1 MKVTVLFRGPIAKQL
16 QEGRIVV
23 ECQDGSCLLEV
34 LTELLE
40 KEESVRNV
48 WTNPETMDRD
58 ALILCNESDIGLTG
72 GLETK
77 LSDGD
82 MLVVLPL
89 IHGG

>member
-16 QEGRIVV
+16 LEGRIVV
-23 ECQDGSCLLEV
+23 ECKEGSCLLEV